1 MKYKKAQ
8 DVLPEELVRLLQNYV
23 SGDYLYIPR
32 KDGEKKSWGE
42 KSGTRDL
49 LKIRNQEIYHKYYE
63 GQTVEKLSEEYFL
76 SEQSIRRIISQV
88 KRYA

>member
-32 KDGEKKSWGE
+32 KEGEKKSWGE

-49 LKIRNQEIYHKYYE
+49 LKARNIEIYDKYRE
-63 GQTVEKLSEEYFL
+63 GASVEKLSEKYFL
-76 SEQSIRRIISQV
+76 SEQSVRRIISQV
-88 KRYA
+88 RKYA